1 MSAGDVL
8 EGTRALKQIGR
19 EIMERVIETANGLQA
34 KSEYFNIQDFAIPN
48 VSVIRKEAIH
58 ARLAEQN
65 DFRFMR

>member
-1 MSAGDVL
+1 MSPGDVL
-8 EGTRALKQIGR
+8 EGTRTLKQIGR

>member
-1 MSAGDVL
+1 MSAGDVF

-48 VSVIRKEAIH
+48 VVIRKEAIH